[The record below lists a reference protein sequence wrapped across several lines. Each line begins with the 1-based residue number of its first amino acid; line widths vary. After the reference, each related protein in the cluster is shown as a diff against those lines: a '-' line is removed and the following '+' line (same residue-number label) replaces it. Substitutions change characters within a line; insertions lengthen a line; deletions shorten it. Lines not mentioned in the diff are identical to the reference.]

1 MLLDD
6 ECYPTT
12 AEIGFIELH
21 VAEAA
26 RIYPKLWKPEV
37 RVRATSQRGSL
48 KDALYK
54 LLPLTSVERRRR
66 VFVQTASRWTAYF
79 DNGWRGTDAYA
90 TMSSMAEHRC
100 LGMRVVADPPAWGG
114 VRRALDCPATIWDV
128 YGPEGAAGVNWVR
141 SIAAIDEGGGQW
153 TFNQGGEAFP
163 FEDVTRYSAR
173 RIRDRFPVELLLE
186 YLTHFDIDLF
196 NADFYR
202 GPAIMLELTSPKH
215 PQTTE
220 YPTFEAA
227 RKNQPSGRRS
237 AAGP

>member
-12 AEIGFIELH
+12 KEIGFIELP

-26 RIYPKLWKPEV
+26 RIYPELWKPEV
-37 RVRATSQRGSL
+37 RVRVTNQGGSL
-48 KDALYK
+48 RDVLYK
-54 LLPLTSVERRRR
+54 LRPLTSLERRRR

-90 TMSSMAEHRC
+90 TISNLAEHRC
-100 LGMRVVADPPAWGG
+100 LGMRVVPDPSTYRG
-114 VRRALDCPATIWDV
+114 VRRSVDCPATIWDV
-128 YGPEGAAGVNWVR
+128 YGPEPAAMVNWVR
-141 SIAAIDEGGGQW
+141 SIAAIDEGGGRW
-153 TFNQGGEAFP
+153 TFTQGGEPFP
-163 FEDVTRYSAR
+163 FEDVSRYSAR

-202 GPAIMLELTSPKH
+202 GPAIMLELTSPQDPK
-215 PQTTE
+215 TKT

-227 RKNQPSGRRS
+227 REDKPSNR
-237 AAGP
+237 